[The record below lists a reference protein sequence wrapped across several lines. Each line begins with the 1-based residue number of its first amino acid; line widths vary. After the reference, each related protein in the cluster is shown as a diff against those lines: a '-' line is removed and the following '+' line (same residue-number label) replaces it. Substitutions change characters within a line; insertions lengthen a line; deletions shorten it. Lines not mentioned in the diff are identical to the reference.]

1 MRKHVIF
8 NYSLIASMSITFG
21 GTTVAYATD
30 SLSIPF
36 GSSTLDYIFYNQ
48 GEIYDKEAYAKG
60 KAADPGYS
68 TWQLTDSEK
77 QGVAKAGEYWASI
90 LGDGAKNTSPIK
102 INVSTFNIE
111 NAQASSEPNDNE
123 DTKNAYT
130 GVQRLIIDNVK
141 MDTNASIQIGG
152 PYFRQYASHWSQMP
166 IISDYDT
173 SSTILH
179 EIGHALGITS
189 YIGATGSEL
198 VLSSFDRHLQD
209 YFGTKLTS
217 LTSADQV
224 VYVANVTDPQISS
237 DNGNFIAGYGN
248 IGTYGI
254 WFKGDNVT
262 EVMTINGNVAN
273 SGTTDAN
280 PDAIKNGMIRI
291 QAYEEGE
298 EGYEADFAHLELR
311 NSLMSHQ
318 SYRNWT
324 SFMEAELAVLQD
336 IGYTIDRRNFFGFS
350 IYNDGLTYTNSNP
363 FYARNSSGTA
373 YITGKP
379 NTSLLGVGLHLYGSN
394 NTVYQAADLLAD
406 GVAGTGIRVDGSS
419 NTLTINSGVK
429 VTANGD
435 YGNALLVSYGKENNI
450 YHYGT
455 LEATGTSGI
464 AARFDFGHNLLK
476 DSDDYRGSYIH
487 STTYDSS
494 DSLTDEID
502 GELVNS
508 FIVAG
513 TLNGSLASIY
523 ISDNAYVKD
532 INILTGA
539 QITGD
544 IISKWDPD
552 NSLVQE
558 SGRYTS
564 LDFGL
569 KLDDGTAITDSS
581 FNMTLNGG
589 IYGYKGL
596 KMTHNAG
603 KLDVTGPIKVYS
615 LDNQGYLVIHNN
627 AEIKETFKNKGALE
641 LGFYGSGSNNTVTAG
656 SYDIEGSTLVY
667 RIEGGYF
674 PSGLYNLA
682 ELHNPFGSVDIS
694 SLTFKATNLD
704 ISPTLKFSMDGKQS
718 LMVSRPE
725 NAYAQ
730 YAKDQN
736 DASVGRALS
745 YVAGNAKGKMQSLVT
760 TLDFSA
766 KDGSAVTSA
775 LTQLSPQAVDA
786 SSSVGILTQ
795 QSATYYLN
803 RHIMNQ
809 VTASNASLANGVNF
823 TDFMGFNFNETQEK
837 AAGIG
842 GRYDWR
848 GFIIPYASYNRM
860 ESSSNNPG
868 YKDRGF
874 GVLAGADRRLSNET
888 TMGFHIALSSH
899 NISVHHGHDS
909 DLDSVGIYLGT
920 HMFYTPEEM
929 PGYYFSGLMRFGVE
943 DNDIERNYNSIGYT
957 GKVKGDYKNK
967 VAALGLQ
974 AGKDFY
980 FGKSQNLSMGPVGY
994 LNYTFVHRPSFKES
1008 GDFFALKYDSDN
1020 VHSLSSSLGGHVD
1033 YRLKFEDDTV
1043 LGFSLLTLWNHE
1055 YLSRSMHSRATFVD
1069 YDTASF
1075 ESTTRLP
1082 SRDSLLFQGGIRLNF
1097 PTDIFIEGTC
1107 SYTLREHGDSLGG
1120 LIRAGW
1126 EM

>member
-1 MRKHVIF
+1 MRRHVIF

-30 SLSIPF
+30 TLSIPF
-36 GSSTLDYIFYNQ
+36 GSSSIQYVFYNQ

-60 KAADPGYS
+60 KAEDPGYS
-68 TWQLTDSEK
+68 TWQLTDTEK
-77 QGVAKAGEYWASI
+77 QRIAKAGEYWSSI
-90 LGDGAKNTSPIK
+90 LGDGANNTSPVK
-102 INVSTFNIE
+102 INVSTFAE
-111 NAQASSEPNDNE
+111 DNAQASSQPNESEENQM
-123 DTKNAYT
+123 NVYT
-130 GVQRLIIDNVK
+130 AMQRLIIDNVK
-141 MDTNASIQIGG
+141 MEQNASIMLG
-152 PYFRQYASHWSQMP
+152 PGFRKFADHWSQMP
-166 IISDYDT
+166 LTGLNDATTTII
-173 SSTILH
+173 H
-179 EIGHALGITS
+179 EMGHALGITS
-189 YIGATGSEL
+189 FIGATGSVL
-198 VLSSFDRHLQD
+198 ALSSFDRHLQD

-217 LTSADQV
+217 LSSV
-224 VYVANVTDPQISS
+224 EYVKSIPDTTVLTDAQELS
-237 DNGNFIAGYGN
+237 NQGYFVAGQMN
-248 IGTYGI
+248 TGTYGV
-254 WFKGDNVT
+254 WFKGDNLT
-262 EVMTINGNVAN
+262 KVMTINGNAAN
-273 SGTTDAN
+273 SGTDAN

-291 QAYEEGE
+291 EAYEETT
-298 EGYEADFAHLELR
+298 ADFSHLELR

-318 SYRNWT
+318 DYRNWT

-350 IYNDGLTYTNSNP
+350 IYNDGLTYTNKNP

-406 GVAGTGIRVDGSS
+406 GVAGTGIRIDGSS

-435 YGNALLVSYGKENNI
+435 YGNALLVSYGKENTIN
-450 YHYGT
+450 HYGT

-464 AARFDFGHNLLK
+464 AARFDFGHNLLL
-476 DSDDYRGSYIH
+476 DADEYRGSYIH
-487 STTYDSS
+487 STTTDSR
-494 DSLTDEID
+494 DSLLYEIN
-502 GELVNS
+502 GELVRTFN
-508 FIVAG
+508 VAG

-523 ISDNAYVKD
+523 ISDNAYVQG
-532 INILTGA
+532 INILTDA

-552 NSLVQE
+552 NSLVQT
-558 SGRYTS
+558 SGKYTS
-564 LDFGL
+564 LDSGR
-569 KLDDGTAITDSS
+569 KLDNGAAIPDSS
-581 FNMTLNGG
+581 FNMTMNGG
-589 IYGYKGL
+589 IYGYKSL
-596 KMTHNAG
+596 KMTHHAG
-603 KLDVTGPIKVYS
+603 KLGVTGPINVYS
-615 LDNQGYLVIHNN
+615 LDNKAYLAIHDN
-627 AEIKETFKNKGALE
+627 ALIKDTFTNKSDASLE
-641 LGFYGSGSNNTVTAG
+641 FGFYGNGSHNTVTAG
-656 SYDIEGSTLVY
+656 SYSLNGTLVY
-667 RIEGGYF
+667 RVDGGYF
-674 PSGLYNLA
+674 KSESYNLP
-682 ELHNPFGSVDIS
+682 EHHNPFGSVDIS
-694 SLTFKATNLD
+694 ALTIKATNLD
-704 ISPTLKFSMDGKQS
+704 VSPTLKMSFDGDES
-718 LMVSRPE
+718 LIVNRPA
-725 NAYAQ
+725 NAYSQ
-730 YAKDQN
+730 HGDRN
-736 DASVGRALS
+736 GASVGRVLP
-745 YVAGNAKGKMQSLVT
+745 YVAENAQGRMKEMIASI
-760 TLDFSA
+760 DFSG
-766 KDGSAVTSA
+766 KDGSGVSKA

-809 VTASNASLANGVNF
+809 VSASNAALANGVNF

-848 GFIIPYASYNRM
+848 GFIIPFASYNRM

-874 GVLAGADRRLSNET
+874 GVLAGADRRLNNET

-899 NISVHHGHDS
+899 NISVRHGHDS
-909 DLDSVGIYLGT
+909 DLDSVGAYLGA
-920 HMFYTPEEM
+920 HMFYTPEDM

-943 DNDIERNYNSIGYT
+943 DNDIERNYNANGYS

-1008 GDFFALKYDSDN
+1008 GDVFALKYDSDN

-1033 YRLKFEDDTV
+1033 YRMQFEDDTV
-1043 LGFSLLTLWNHE
+1043 LGFSFLTLWNHE
-1055 YLSRSMHSRATFVD
+1055 YLSRNMHSKATFVD

-1097 PTDIFIEGTC
+1097 PTDVFIEGTC